1 MAFSKARRLSDLI
14 SADGTSFISS
24 ASITDG
30 VITGA
35 DIHSTFDLTGKTVTV
50 ATASSGDNDT
60 SAASTAFVQQEI
72 ASLVDS
78 APGTLNTLNELAA
91 ALGDDASFS
100 TTVTDSIATKLPL
113 AGGTLTG
120 DLVLKSDGGSDVINV
135 VHSGNTVQLVTIGQ
149 SSDNSG
155 NGVIQLKRNNGV
167 LHSQIHSHGSTY
179 FNGGNVGIGIASGT
193 PVSLLEINDNN
204 TTDVTNSAT
213 MVAGT
218 SLTIN
223 GNSGEGSDVLRM
235 GAMANGTGNY
245 FMEVSN
251 SGGNAQYDLLIN
263 PINGGNL
270 GIGTTDPAALL
281 HAAKGTN
288 GSGLID
294 VARFQNKGTSVNDG
308 ARIQLTA
315 GTSTI
320 GAGIGCLGVALN
332 SAHLVFHSGGNNER
346 MRIASDGHTYIN
358 NGIGVATR
366 TTMDNQGHNWQGSVY
381 NTLSVGGMAIGTDSS
396 NSSHVWFNMYDTGSK
411 YAVDSGYAMDH
422 YHTNSNGEYVWRQFS
437 NAGSAGASISPIQV
451 FKMNSAGRIGYQKV
465 DPSGDM
471 TIHTGGANGTT
482 TKWRWGSNVS
492 NTHSYW
498 INHNNAGVYMSSG
511 GTSWTAHSDERI
523 KENITDIGSVMDKI
537 KDYRCVTYN
546 RKGMSDTKVG
556 FIAQDWETDFPHVV
570 DEDTGFTIQS
580 DGSLMAVHEE
590 ENTSEVKPKSISY
603 TETIPILL
611 KAIQELEARIKVLE
625 G

>member
-100 TTVTDSIATKLPL
+100 TTVTNSIATKAPL
-113 AGGTLTG
+113 ASPTFTGNINGGDGVELRLGNSQDILFKHHASGYGHLQNTTG
-120 DLVLKSDGGSDVINV
+120 NFFIDSETFEIRSDVDDLGV
-135 VHSGNTVQLVTIGQ
+135 AIGIDANQ
-149 SSDNSG
+149 
-155 NGVIQLKRNNGV
+155 R
-167 LHSQIHSHGSTY
+167 
-179 FNGGNVGIGIASGT
+179 VGIGTAS
-193 PVSLLEINDNN
+193 PVSALHIHD
-204 TTDVTNSAT
+204 THTADVTNSAT

-346 MRIASDGHTYIN
+346 MRIASDGHTYMT
-358 NGIGVATR
+358 NGIGVSTR

-422 YHTNSNGEYVWRQFS
+422 YHTNGNGEYVWRQFS
-437 NAGSAGASISPIQV
+437 NAGSAGASISPTQV